1 VVVKR
6 QDGKLKF
13 LLIYPLG
20 MLVVFF
26 IIPLGMLC
34 VFSFYHH
41 PPGGF
46 YEPAFSFENYIR
58 FFTKALYLKR
68 MAFTIEISALTAI
81 ICLILGYLF
90 TYYLTRI
97 TSKRRI
103 FIILVIST
111 LWLSYIIRS
120 YAWTVILSRSAG
132 ISKLFVWLGLL
143 GQPQSYSPSLLAV
156 VVGLVYVFLPFMIL
170 TLYGSLKS
178 IHHEYEEASL
188 NLGAGPWRT
197 FWNVTLP
204 LSKDGVISGSLL
216 VFILTMGAYVVPS
229 ILGKP
234 KQWTMAIIIG
244 DQATY
249 ESNVPFGAAMALI
262 LMIFAIVIIWL
273 ISRLAGTKSLSMGAA
288 GK

>member
-1 VVVKR
+1 
-6 QDGKLKF
+6 
-13 LLIYPLG
+13 

-46 YEPAFSFENYIR
+46 YEPAFSFENYTR

-143 GQPQSYSPSLLAV
+143 DQPQSYSPSLLAV

>member
-1 VVVKR
+1 MR
-6 QDGKLKF
+6 AGKGRGRF

-26 IIPLGMLC
+26 VIPLAMLI

-58 FFTKALYLKR
+58 FFTRTLYLKR
-68 MAFTIEISALTAI
+68 LAFTVEISALTAAL
-81 ICLILGYLF
+81 CLLLGYPF
-90 TYYLTRI
+90 TYYLTRMG
-97 TSKRRI
+97 SRKR
-103 FIILVIST
+103 FYVILVIST

-120 YAWTVILSRSAG
+120 YAWTVILSRNAG
-132 ISKLFVWLGLL
+132 ISRLFVWFGLL
-143 GQPQSYSPSLLAV
+143 EQPRGYAPGLMAV
-156 VVGLVYVFLPFMIL
+156 IIGLVYVFLPFMIL

-178 IHHEYEEASL
+178 VSREYEEASL
-188 NLGAGPWRT
+188 NLGAGPLKT
-197 FWNVTLP
+197 FWDVTLP
-204 LSKDGVISGSLL
+204 LSKEGIISGTLL

-234 KQWTMAIIIG
+234 KQWTMPIIIG

-249 ESNVPFGAAMALI
+249 ESNVPFGAAMALV
-262 LMIFAIVIIWL
+262 LMVFAVAIMWL
-273 ISRLAGTKSLSMGAA
+273 IARLTGTRGLAMGTRAR
-288 GK
+288 